1 MSSRQVYTFLYLT
14 YQKVSI
20 TDYQSFITRIKMK
33 NSKKECPDSPTCSV
47 DYAFKRIGGKYKG
60 RILWYL
66 HEFTILRY
74 GELGR
79 TMPDITTKM
88 LTQTIRELD
97 KDNLVNRKVYHQV
110 PPKVEYSLT
119 EVGKELIPF
128 IQYLKEWGD
137 KQIEKEKK

>member
-1 MSSRQVYTFLYLT
+1 
-14 YQKVSI
+14 
-20 TDYQSFITRIKMK
+20 MK
-33 NSKKECPDSPTCSV
+33 NKECPEVVTCSV

-66 HEFTILRY
+66 HDHSVLWY
-74 GELGR
+74 GELNR

-88 LTQTIRELD
+88 LTQTLRELEAD
-97 KDNLVNRKVYHQV
+97 HLVNRKVYHEV

-119 EVGKELIPF
+119 EVGMELIPF

-137 KQIEKEKK
+137 KQIAREV